1 MSAKNQIEI
10 RSLRKNYVTYRR
22 GSGFAEIAKSVFR
35 REKILVE
42 ALKDIDVSVE
52 EGELLGFLGPNGAGK
67 STCLKILTGVLF
79 PTSGQVEVMGYC
91 PWKQRKKY
99 VGRIGAVFGQ
109 KSQLIFDIPPL
120 DSFLMNQAIYGV
132 PKADFDARLD
142 ELSSLLDVRDI
153 MGQPTRNLSLGERM
167 KCEFIMAMLHGPR
180 IVFLDEPTIGLDV
193 IAKERIRDFI
203 LAMNRKGVTFILTT
217 HDLAD
222 VEFLARRV
230 IVINHGAV
238 IFDDGIEELRG
249 SFGSRKR
256 IRLLS
261 EGGQEALALDGLTA
275 TERRSD
281 NEVFYDLDLSAC
293 PIDRFIARANE
304 ALRIRDISIGSIPIE
319 EIVKGLYSGPLPSR
333 AKEDRP

>member
-1 MSAKNQIEI
+1 MSAKSQIEI
-10 RSLRKNYVTYRR
+10 RSLRKNYTTYRR
-22 GSGFAEIAKSVFR
+22 GSGFAEIAKSVFA

-79 PTSGQVEVMGYC
+79 PTSGQVEVMGFC

-142 ELSSLLDVRDI
+142 ELASLLDVRDI

-167 KCEFIMAMLHGPR
+167 KCEFIMAMLHGPKV
-180 IVFLDEPTIGLDV
+180 VFLDEPTIGLDV

-222 VEFLARRV
+222 VEFMARRV
-230 IVINHGAV
+230 IVINHGSV
-238 IFDDGIEELRG
+238 IFDDGIEALRG

-261 EGGQEALALDGLTA
+261 EGGQNAMALDGLKA
-275 TERRSD
+275 TERRSE
-281 NEVFYDLDLSAC
+281 NEVFYDLDLASC
-293 PIDRFIARANE
+293 PIDRFIAKANE

-319 EIVKGLYSGPLPSR
+319 EIVKGLYSAANP
-333 AKEDRP
+333 AKGEEARS

>member
-1 MSAKNQIEI
+1 MSAKMQIEI
-10 RSLRKNYVTYRR
+10 RSLRKNYATYRR
-22 GSGFAEIAKSVFR
+22 GSGFAEIAKSVFA

-230 IVINHGAV
+230 IVINHGSV
-238 IFDDGIEELRG
+238 IFDKGIGSLRDH
-249 SFGSRKR
+249 FGSRKR

-261 EGGQEALALDGLTA
+261 EGGQDALSLDGLKA
-275 TERRSD
+275 TDRRSE

-293 PIDRFIARANE
+293 PIDRFIAKANE
-304 ALRIRDISIGSIPIE
+304 VLRIRDISIGSIPIE
-319 EIVKGLYSGPLPSR
+319 EIVKGLYSAAMPEREGALP
-333 AKEDRP
+333 